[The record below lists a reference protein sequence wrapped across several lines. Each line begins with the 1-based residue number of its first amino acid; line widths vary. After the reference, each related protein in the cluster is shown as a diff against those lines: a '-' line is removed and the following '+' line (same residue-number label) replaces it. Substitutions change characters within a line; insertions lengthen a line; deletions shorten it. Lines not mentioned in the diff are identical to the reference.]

1 MADYIDLKEQ
11 DFSFFGRGS
20 RLNGRF
26 HLSGSTHVS
35 SLIEGEI
42 IMENNADLI
51 IEKNG
56 AVTGEVTCNNIEIY
70 GNFEGMIKA
79 SGKVTLYPS
88 AKVKGRVEATE
99 LRIYPGAVLNIDG
112 HTDTEE
118 EASLPL

>member
-1 MADYIDLKEQ
+1 MADYINLKEQ
-11 DFSFFGRGS
+11 DFSFFGGGS
-20 RLNGRF
+20 RLNGCF

-35 SLIEGEI
+35 SHIEGEI

-56 AVTGEVTCNNIEIY
+56 AVTGEVSCNNIEIY
-70 GNFEGMIKA
+70 GTFEGIIKA

-88 AKVKGRVEATE
+88 AEVKGRVEATE
-99 LRIYPGAVLNIDG
+99 LRIYPGAVLNMDG

-118 EASLPL
+118 EASLPS

>member
-1 MADYIDLKEQ
+1 MEEAQKLK
-11 DFSFFGRGS
+11 
-20 RLNGRF
+20 GRF

-56 AVTGEVTCNNIEIY
+56 AVKGEVTCHNIEVY
-70 GNFEGMIKA
+70 GVFEGMIRA

-88 AKVKGRVEATE
+88 AEVKGRVEAME
-99 LRIYPGAVLNIDG
+99 LRIYPGAILNMDG

-118 EASLPL
+118 ETSLPL

>member
-1 MADYIDLKEQ
+1 MADYINLKEQ

-20 RLNGRF
+20 KLNGRF

-56 AVTGEVTCNNIEIY
+56 AITGEVTCNNIEIY
-70 GNFEGMIKA
+70 GNYEGTIRA

-88 AKVKGRVEATE
+88 AEVKGRVEAME
-99 LRIYPGAVLNIDG
+99 LRIYPGAVLNMDG
-112 HTDTEE
+112 HTDTGE
-118 EASLPL
+118 EAALPL

>member
-1 MADYIDLKEQ
+1 
-11 DFSFFGRGS
+11 
-20 RLNGRF
+20 
-26 HLSGSTHVS
+26 
-35 SLIEGEI
+35 
-42 IMENNADLI
+42 MENNADLI

-56 AVTGEVTCNNIEIY
+56 AVTGEVACNNIEIY

-118 EASLPL
+118 EASLSL

>member
-20 RLNGRF
+20 RLNGLF